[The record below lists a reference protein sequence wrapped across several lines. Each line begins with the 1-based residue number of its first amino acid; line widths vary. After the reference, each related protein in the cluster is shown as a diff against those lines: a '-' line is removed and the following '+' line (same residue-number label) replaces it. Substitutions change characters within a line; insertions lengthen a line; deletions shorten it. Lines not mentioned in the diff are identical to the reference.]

1 MTKVGMAEA
10 KAKLSELID
19 KVERGEEVVIARYGR
34 PVVRLVQVEEGPKR
48 RLFGALKGRIWMAPD
63 WDAAMTEEELSEWYG
78 KDAAGDTSST
88 PTS

>member
-19 KVERGEEVVIARYGR
+19 KVERGEEVVIARYGK
-34 PVVRLVQVEEGPKR
+34 PVVRLVQVDERPKQ
-48 RLFGALKGRIWMAPD
+48 RLFGALKGQIWMAPD
-63 WDAAMTEEELSEWYG
+63 WDAPMTEEELSEWYG